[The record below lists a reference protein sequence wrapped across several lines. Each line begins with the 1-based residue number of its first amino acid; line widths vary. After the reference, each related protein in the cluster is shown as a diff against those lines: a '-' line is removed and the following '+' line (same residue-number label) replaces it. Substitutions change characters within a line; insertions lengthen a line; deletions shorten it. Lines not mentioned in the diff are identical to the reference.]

1 MKPEFCEADTLA
13 GKIRGRVADGVHTF
27 LGVPYGGPTGGRRR
41 FRPPV
46 LPDPWTGVRDA
57 LEHGDQCPQTK
68 APRPAPWRSW
78 IRDTGE
84 SEDCL
89 VLNVW
94 TPALRDGRKRPVM
107 VWFHGGGFALL
118 SGSSPAYD
126 GENLGRR
133 GDVVVITLNHRINV
147 FGYLY
152 LAELGGEEY
161 ADSGTVGQLDLVAAL
176 RWVRDNVGEFG
187 GDPANITIFGESGGG
202 GKVGALMAMP
212 AARGLFHRAIIQSG
226 PYRRAMLPEHARGFA
241 VGLMDRLGL
250 RPHQVDELQ
259 QMPAP
264 RLIDALD
271 AITQGAAIRA
281 FTPVLDGRNLTTHP
295 YAPEAPAISA
305 GIPLLVGY
313 NKDEMTLLFQPPE
326 SFTLSWEALP
336 GSLEK
341 WLQGPESAA
350 RVIQLYRR
358 LHPQLS
364 PSDLYF
370 EITADRGIGGNSITL
385 AERKARQ
392 AAAPVF
398 MYRLEWES
406 PVFGGRF
413 RCGHALDLPM
423 VFDNVRLS
431 ESFIGEGAA
440 EAQQVADQMSEA
452 WLAFA
457 RSGSP
462 GWPAYDLNTRATMI
476 FNVHS
481 TVVDDPRKAEREL
494 LATLPEIKHLG

>member
-126 GENLGRR
+126 GENLSRR

-226 PYRRAMLPEHARGFA
+226 PYLRAMLPEHARGFA

-305 GIPLLVGY
+305 GIP
-313 NKDEMTLLFQPPE
+313 
-326 SFTLSWEALP
+326 
-336 GSLEK
+336 
-341 WLQGPESAA
+341 
-350 RVIQLYRR
+350 R
-358 LHPQLS
+358 
-364 PSDLYF
+364 
-370 EITADRGIGGNSITL
+370 SI
-385 AERKARQ
+385 
-392 AAAPVF
+392 
-398 MYRLEWES
+398 
-406 PVFGGRF
+406 
-413 RCGHALDLPM
+413 C
-423 VFDNVRLS
+423 
-431 ESFIGEGAA
+431 
-440 EAQQVADQMSEA
+440 
-452 WLAFA
+452 
-457 RSGSP
+457 
-462 GWPAYDLNTRATMI
+462 
-476 FNVHS
+476 
-481 TVVDDPRKAEREL
+481 
-494 LATLPEIKHLG
+494 